1 MPSVLKARRDDCS
14 YASCTG
20 RNAVNRSEE
29 DNRFLL
35 DVRADLFFAVDSTRG
50 KGLAGEL
57 K

>member
-35 DVRADLFFAVDSTRG
+35 DVRADLFFAVGSTRG